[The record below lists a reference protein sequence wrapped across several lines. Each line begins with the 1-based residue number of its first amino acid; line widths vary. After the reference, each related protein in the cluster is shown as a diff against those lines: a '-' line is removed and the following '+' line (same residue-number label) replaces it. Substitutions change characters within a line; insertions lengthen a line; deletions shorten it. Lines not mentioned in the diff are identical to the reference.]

1 MQYKVGKLTKDN
13 NKLQHKVRKPCLIVL
28 KQIPSNQVLLP
39 PSRLCLTDV
48 MLLNKA
54 VEFFVNKSVGTKS
67 NFYSHCEMIFSIID
81 F

>member
-1 MQYKVGKLTKDN
+1 MQDTVGKLTKEN
-13 NKLQHKVRKPCLIVL
+13 LKLQHKVRKPCLILL
-28 KQIPSNQVLLP
+28 KQIPSNQFLLP

-48 MLLNKA
+48 RLLNKA

-67 NFYSHCEMIFSIID
+67 NFYGHCEMIISIMG